1 MLGQDDISYSNRESK
16 LPFGF
21 GSVSLVLYVHDL
33 SPTKALDELFEQ
45 ARRALDAGFDGV
57 TLPEHHNGFRSYLPT
72 PLQVVGWLL
81 EEFRQTW
88 AAAYPLL
95 IPLRPVELWIEEL
108 AWLAARFPQR
118 VGLGT
123 GPGYVKDDFT
133 ATGADFAGRFDR
145 YWASMEVL
153 MSVLNGQPPESLARD
168 PAVRAL
174 HGTGFPVVA
183 AAVGSRSIANAG
195 RLGLGIAPPGEDDD
209 LIRIF
214 QEYRAAGGAGP
225 KVLNRWPWIG
235 TVAADSP
242 SRTPG
247 TDDQA
252 SWWDSASS
260 SRERRNWRDVSAASS
275 TGPAP
280 ADHSSRQHDG
290 IEQVL
295 HAATPRLLAEEL
307 NRSIARCSATCLSI
321 RLHKHNGIAK
331 SPQAVRAM
339 IDALAEVIPLLRFP
353 HPLESR
359 ADREPDQ
366 ARLPR

>member
-1 MLGQDDISYSNRESK
+1 MLKQEEISSSNRENK

-21 GSVSLVLYVHDL
+21 GSISLVLYVHDL
-33 SPTKALDELFEQ
+33 SPAKALDELFEQ
-45 ARRALDAGFDGV
+45 AQRALEAGFDGV
-57 TLPEHHNGFRSYLPT
+57 TLAEHHNGFRSYLPI

-81 EEFRQTW
+81 EEFQQGW

-133 ATGADFAGRFDR
+133 ATGAEFAGRFDR

-153 MSVLNGQPPESLARD
+153 MSTLNGQPPASLARD

-174 HGTGFPVVA
+174 HGTRFPVVA

-195 RLGLGIAPPGEDDD
+195 RLGLGIAPPGEDDEC
-209 LIRIF
+209 IRIF

-235 TVAADSP
+235 TLGADSP
-242 SRTPG
+242 SRTQG
-247 TDDQA
+247 TEDEA
-252 SWWDSASS
+252 SWWESASS
-260 SRERRNWRDVSAASS
+260 SRER
-275 TGPAP
+275 P
-280 ADHSSRQHDG
+280 ADRSWQKDDPER
-290 IEQVL
+290 VL
-295 HAATPRLLAEEL
+295 DAVTPRLLAEQL

-321 RLHKHNGIAK
+321 RLHKHNGAAE

-339 IDALAEVIPLLRFP
+339 IDAFAEVIPFLRFP
-353 HPLESR
+353 PPLE
-359 ADREPDQ
+359 ADPTS
-366 ARLPR
+366 